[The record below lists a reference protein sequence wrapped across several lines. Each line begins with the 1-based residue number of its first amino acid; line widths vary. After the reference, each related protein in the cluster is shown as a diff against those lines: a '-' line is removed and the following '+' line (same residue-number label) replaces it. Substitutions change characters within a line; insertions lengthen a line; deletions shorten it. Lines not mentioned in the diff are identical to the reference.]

1 MLCTFVSPSLKT
13 LLYLREVNYM
23 LFVRCANHLRILY
36 FVHLNLLVVYVLKLS
51 LYALLQINNNEAQT

>member
-1 MLCTFVSPSLKT
+1 M
-13 LLYLREVNYM
+13 REVNYM

-51 LYALLQINNNEAQT
+51 LYTLFQINNNEAQT